1 MSKRIAPLVA
11 LAAVLAFVRGAH
23 GMESA
28 GAGENVTVTP
38 EFADQ
43 RFPYVTYGSAWAGTP
58 AHRPDVTVPN
68 VVIVYGETASPV
80 VVAAA
85 GKMAFYLGNWVDG
98 IGFGPAEVREGAM
111 PPLLVGD
118 AEAASGGFS
127 NLIVVGADNRL
138 AKRFDIVFKGPSVI
152 GRERDGKQFLFVGG
166 DSEAATLAALA
177 YMADVRLN
185 AKSGAYKTFF
195 NFVRLRGYIETENWR
210 AAADLVRSPAGL
222 SACGRNMALAA
233 PRMAK
238 APDKVRAHIRHRN
251 GLLYKEIPEAVSAG
265 DKTLASE
272 RWRAA
277 MIACYGCHQGMGEI
291 PRSRKFTPVASIHA
305 KHQRIAEGFGFEK
318 GCETCHYGKTAQA
331 GY

>member
-43 RFPYVTYGSAWAGTP
+43 RFPYVTYGSAWAGAP

-118 AEAASGGFS
+118 AEAASG
-127 NLIVVGADNRL
+127 VD
-138 AKRFDIVFKGPSVI
+138 PC
-152 GRERDGKQFLFVGG
+152 Q
-166 DSEAATLAALA
+166 T
-177 YMADVRLN
+177 
-185 AKSGAYKTFF
+185 
-195 NFVRLRGYIETENWR
+195 
-210 AAADLVRSPAGL
+210 PAH
-222 SACGRNMALAA
+222 R
-233 PRMAK
+233 R
-238 APDKVRAHIRHRN
+238 RIR
-251 GLLYKEIPEAVSAG
+251 I
-265 DKTLASE
+265 
-272 RWRAA
+272 
-277 MIACYGCHQGMGEI
+277 
-291 PRSRKFTPVASIHA
+291 
-305 KHQRIAEGFGFEK
+305 
-318 GCETCHYGKTAQA
+318 
-331 GY
+331 